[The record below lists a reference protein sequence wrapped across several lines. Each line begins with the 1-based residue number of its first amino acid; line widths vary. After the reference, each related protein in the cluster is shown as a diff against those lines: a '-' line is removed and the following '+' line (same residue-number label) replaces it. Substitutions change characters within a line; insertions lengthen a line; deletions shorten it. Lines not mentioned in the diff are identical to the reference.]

1 MPLLALSLAAVA
13 ALAGAWG
20 YRQTA
25 ALRRRD
31 ADLGRLTEDH
41 AHLEKVYG
49 ELRAEVAARA
59 ARQAEV
65 TDELQATLDHLR
77 ETRGQLLESRRLA
90 SLGQLT
96 AGIAH
101 EIKNP
106 LNFVNN
112 FGRLSVELADELREE
127 LEANPERPVAEVLD
141 EVGDV
146 LGALAR
152 NAAKITEHGERA
164 DRIVRTMLLHAGSSA
179 GQRQP
184 TDLNALVLDYSNLA
198 FHAMRASNPDLRV
211 AVEKDLQ
218 PDLGEVALVP
228 QEVGRVVIN
237 LLTNAFHA
245 VRERVEREG
254 EGYVPAV
261 TLATR
266 DAGEA
271 VEIAVSDNGVGMEDA
286 VRARIFE
293 PFFTTKPAGAG
304 TGLGLSLSHE
314 IVTTNHG
321 GALRVHSEAGEGST
335 FVVTL
340 PREYADG

>member
-1 MPLLALSLAAVA
+1 MPLLALSLAALA
-13 ALAGAWG
+13 ALTGAWG

-31 ADLGRLTEDH
+31 EAHGELAVAH
-41 AHLEKVYG
+41 ARLEKVYD

-65 TDELQATLDHLR
+65 ADELQATLDHLR

-127 LEANPERPVAEVLD
+127 LEANRERPVAEVLD
-141 EVGDV
+141 GVGEV
-146 LGALAR
+146 LGDLAR
-152 NAAKITEHGERA
+152 NAARITQHGERA
-164 DRIVRTMLLHAGSSA
+164 DRIVRTMLLHAGSNA

-184 TDLNALVLDYSNLA
+184 TDLNALVLDYLNLA
-198 FHAMRASNPDLRV
+198 FHAMRASSPDLRV
-211 AVEKDLQ
+211 TIEKDLH
-218 PDLGEVALVP
+218 PDLGDVSLVP
-228 QEVGRVVIN
+228 QEIGRVVIN
-237 LLTNAFHA
+237 LLTNAFYA
-245 VRERVEREG
+245 VRERAAHEG
-254 EGYVPAV
+254 AGYVPTV
-261 TLATR
+261 TIATQ

-271 VEIAVSDNGVGMEDA
+271 VEITVSDNGGGMPED

-321 GALRVHSEAGEGST
+321 GAMQVRSEVGESST

-340 PREYADG
+340 PREHADG